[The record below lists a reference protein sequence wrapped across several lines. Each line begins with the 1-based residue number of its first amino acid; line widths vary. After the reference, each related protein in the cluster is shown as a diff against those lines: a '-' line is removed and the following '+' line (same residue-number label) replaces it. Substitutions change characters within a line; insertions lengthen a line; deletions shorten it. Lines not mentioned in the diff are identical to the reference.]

1 MKTVETRVVAKD
13 EGEQRLDRWFKRHF
27 PGLGHSHLSKLLR
40 TGQVRVDGKR
50 AKADQR
56 LEAGQSVRIPPMEDA
71 PAPTPVRAA
80 RPMPAGERDPETSR
94 SAEHTSELQSL
105 MRISYAVFC
114 L

>member
-80 RPMPAGERDPETSR
+80 RPR
-94 SAEHTSELQSL
+94 SEEQTTELRSL
-105 MRISYAVFC
+105 MRNSYAV
-114 L
+114 LWLKKKKTR

>member
-56 LEAGQSVRIPPMEDA
+56 LEAGQSVRIPPMETA
-71 PAPTPVRAA
+71 TAPTPVRGA
-80 RPMPAGERDPETSR
+80 RPLPAGAPDPETSER
-94 SAEHTSELQSL
+94 LRDRKS
-105 MRISYAVFC
+105 VV
-114 L
+114 